1 MAVECLSV
9 HAPMAGMSPL
19 KYCMCHDVT
28 HYDTLAVIF
37 PIVSHVMIQSDE
49 AGFLVMLCKKL
60 IMYEKSRT

>member
-1 MAVECLSV
+1 M
-9 HAPMAGMSPL
+9 L
-19 KYCMCHDVT
+19 KCACTNGWYVTAKIHVCVMHDVT